1 MANFN
6 AFISHITAAEGGYQ
20 KIPSDPGNYNSRGE
34 LVGTNHGISAK
45 TFERVYGYPPSKQ
58 DMLNI
63 TETEALNI
71 FKRLYWNKIKGDY
84 INSQAVAETFADH
97 AINSGVG
104 TAVKLMQYA
113 LQALGYNV
121 TADGIMGNQTLN
133 AINSADA
140 GKLFRE
146 YNDRRRI
153 YYSGLKNFSRWGRI
167 WFNRIRDLERKHLPF
182 LYKHNGFVVLF
193 FLLFGLTLF
202 FIKYKR

>member
-1 MANFN
+1 
-6 AFISHITAAEGGYQ
+6 
-20 KIPSDPGNYNSRGE
+20 
-34 LVGTNHGISAK
+34 
-45 TFERVYGYPPSKQ
+45 
-58 DMLNI
+58 MLNI
-63 TETEALNI
+63 TESEALNI

-113 LQALGYNV
+113 LQALGYDV

-153 YYSGLKNFSRWGRI
+153 YYSGLKNFTRWGRI